1 MTTSRA
7 RTRTTPVFAVAM
19 ALTWMLAPAAAWCA
33 PAAAPVAQSAARDV
47 NGSPLSAEPM
57 SFVFRDTP
65 IVELFEM
72 LARKERINIVLGRGV
87 TGNVA
92 VNLYNMSARQAIMA
106 IAEAGGYAVT
116 ARENG
121 YYIGDPKAL
130 PPTAPG
136 VRMQVR
142 SMPVQYSDPK
152 QIATILARHVSPG
165 GSVTVLEERRMLVVE
180 DTPEG
185 LLRIASVLHE
195 IDAQP
200 RQIMIEAKILEITLD
215 NTETFGIDWAKIFNA
230 KGTNRIGTTGLAKRG
245 SGLALNFV
253 NANVEL
259 YLNALADKGRVRT
272 LATPKLL
279 TLENLE
285 AVTNIGD
292 KLGYRLTTT
301 INNVTTESIQFLDTG
316 VILRVTPSV
325 DGAGRI
331 VMKVRPEVSSGSVS
345 GGIPSKKT
353 TEVSTQLVAADG
365 QAVLIAGL
373 IKNTA
378 TYRRTGIPLLG
389 DLPGLGRLFSGTEE
403 GGVVSETVVMIT
415 ARIVNPDSDE
425 ASAGQ
430 VRDLNEQEALL
441 RARAGALGRTLDGL
455 APADTSP

>member
-1 MTTSRA
+1 MTTPRA
-7 RTRTTPVFAVAM
+7 FTRTALAF
-19 ALTWMLAPAAAWCA
+19 ALTLMLAPATGWCA
-33 PAAAPVAQSAARDV
+33 VAAVAQSGARDV

-130 PPTAPG
+130 PPATPG

-185 LLRIASVLHE
+185 LQRVATVLRE

-215 NTETFGIDWAKIFNA
+215 NNETFGIDWAKIFNSN
-230 KGTNRIGTTGLAKRG
+230 TSNRIGTTGLAKRG

-279 TLENLE
+279 TL
-285 AVTNIGD
+285 
-292 KLGYRLTTT
+292 R
-301 INNVTTESIQFLDTG
+301 TEF
-316 VILRVTPSV
+316 R
-325 DGAGRI
+325 
-331 VMKVRPEVSSGSVS
+331 RPRC
-345 GGIPSKKT
+345 GICC
-353 TEVSTQLVAADG
+353 QC
-365 QAVLIAGL
+365 
-373 IKNTA
+373 
-378 TYRRTGIPLLG
+378 
-389 DLPGLGRLFSGTEE
+389 
-403 GGVVSETVVMIT
+403 
-415 ARIVNPDSDE
+415 
-425 ASAGQ
+425 
-430 VRDLNEQEALL
+430 
-441 RARAGALGRTLDGL
+441 
-455 APADTSP
+455 